1 MKYFFTWKNPSVEP
15 TGFVLELSV
24 FVSLQ
29 NDFVETIREI
39 IF

>member
-1 MKYFFTWKNPSVEP
+1 MKYSFTWKNPSVEP

-29 NDFVETIREI
+29 NDLVETIDNG
-39 IF
+39 